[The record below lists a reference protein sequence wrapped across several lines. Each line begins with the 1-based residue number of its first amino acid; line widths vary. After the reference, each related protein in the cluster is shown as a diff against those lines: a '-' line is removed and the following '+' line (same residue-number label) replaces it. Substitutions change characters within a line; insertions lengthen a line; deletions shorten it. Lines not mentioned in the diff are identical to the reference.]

1 MDRRGAPPNDQ
12 STVFQILLWFLF
24 IVAFFSLTA
33 RLGTKYAMTRM
44 LNWDDWILLAAQFA
58 YLAQCVSIS
67 LGASHRLGEPMSSL
81 NENAVENFLMAEY
94 ISFVFQLIALALIKW
109 SISASIQQ
117 LSPSAT
123 HQRLDGILR
132 IVVGLWLFSAVLTSL
147 FQCALPTPWDYVNN
161 HRCINKRA
169 WWTYVSVVNIGTEF
183 CIVALYF
190 LIIGNLRMSLA
201 RRSVVLVVFSTRLLI
216 IGSALAQLAVFLDAF
231 PSLDLTMDLW
241 LPTILNQATLST
253 SVVTASIPYL
263 RPFMES
269 LQSGIARV
277 ENLPGSE
284 EELSRA
290 RVGPSAYYLS
300 DISSSAG
307 CSSRATDRITMC

>member
-1 MDRRGAPPNDQ
+1 
-12 STVFQILLWFLF
+12 
-24 IVAFFSLTA
+24 
-33 RLGTKYAMTRM
+33 
-44 LNWDDWILLAAQFA
+44 
-58 YLAQCVSIS
+58 
-67 LGASHRLGEPMSSL
+67 MSSL
-81 NENAVENFLMAEY
+81 NEDAVESFLRAEY
-94 ISFVFQLIALALIKW
+94 ASFVFQLIALALIKW

-123 HQRLDGILR
+123 HQSLDCVLR
-132 IVVGLWLFSAVLTSL
+132 IVVGLWLLSAVLTTL
-147 FQCALPTPWDYVNN
+147 FQCALPKPWDYVNN
-161 HRCINKRA
+161 PHCINRRA

-183 CIVALYF
+183 FIVALYF

-201 RRSVVLVVFSTRLLI
+201 RRSVVLLIFSTRLLI
-216 IGSALAQLAVFLDAF
+216 IGIALAQLAVFFDAF
-231 PSLDLTMDLW
+231 PSFDLTMDLW
-241 LPTILNQATLST
+241 LPTILNQATLSA

-269 LQSGIARV
+269 LQSGVARV

-284 EELSRA
+284 EELSHV

-307 CSSRATDRITMC
+307 CSSRAIDR